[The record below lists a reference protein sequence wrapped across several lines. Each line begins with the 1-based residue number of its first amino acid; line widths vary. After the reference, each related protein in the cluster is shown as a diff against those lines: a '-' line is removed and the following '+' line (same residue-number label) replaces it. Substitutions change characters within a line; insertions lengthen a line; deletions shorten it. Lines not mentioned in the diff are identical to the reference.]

1 MSGLFRKEA
10 IEHQGQK
17 LDGEVSIATHMSF
30 NWILLVILATV
41 LIGITY
47 LVVGEYH
54 RKEIVSG
61 YLRPTDGL
69 SKVYPLGQG
78 VIDEVYVEEGQKV
91 EKGQVLVRVRMER
104 ILTSGSD
111 MNEAILAELIKQK
124 DLVKKN
130 IENQTQLAKVSQ
142 EKLDSQIN
150 NTAFQLAQT
159 KKQHELL
166 TQRVE
171 LSEKRYRDTLALIEK
186 DFVSQS
192 DVESVRD
199 AMLVLQQQAEDLE
212 GRVLSQQE
220 SLSQLRLERQQLPL
234 TLQKTEAQLRTQLA
248 DINQQITQASAQ
260 QSYDVRSHRSG
271 RVSSL
276 MVKPG
281 MIAHSTSPLM
291 TVLPENAALEA
302 VLLVPSRAFGFVQEG
317 QNTRIRYQAFP
328 YARFGIYEGT
338 ISSVSK
344 SILLPNETSLPVTL
358 AEPAYQVVVSLKAQ
372 HAHAY
377 GASVPLQAGMLL
389 EADIMVDKRT
399 LFEWLFE
406 PLYSIK
412 GAI

>member
-111 MNEAILAELIKQK
+111 MNEAILTELIKQK

-281 MIAHSTSPLM
+281 MIAQSTSPLM

>member
-10 IEHQGQK
+10 IEHQGHK

-30 NWILLVILATV
+30 NWILLVILVTV

-91 EKGQVLVRVRMER
+91 EKGQVLARVRMER

-130 IENQTQLAKVSQ
+130 IENQTQLATVSL

-159 KKQHELL
+159 KKQHALL

-171 LSEKRYRDTLALIEK
+171 LSEKRYQDTLALIEK

-234 TLQKTEAQLRTQLA
+234 TLQKTESQLRTQLA

-302 VLLVPSRAFGFVQEG
+302 VLLVPSRAFGFVQER

>member
-281 MIAHSTSPLM
+281 MIAQSTSPLM

>member
-30 NWILLVILATV
+30 NWILLVILVTV

-260 QSYDVRSHRSG
+260 QSYDVRSHRGG
-271 RVSSL
+271 RISSL

-358 AEPAYQVVVSLKAQ
+358 REPAYQVVVSLKAQ